1 VTAAHDY
8 EELYHLVDRLSPG
21 QARRL
26 LALAKADPELA
37 DVADAEEDAHPSVLP
52 ETTLLGLEQHMAH
65 PGRADDA
72 LQRFQ
77 SFVGIID
84 SGRGDL
90 SERHEEIIRDG
101 FNSLA

>member
-1 VTAAHDY
+1 MTAAHDY

-26 LALAKADPELA
+26 LALAKSDPQLA
-37 DVADAEEDAHPSVLP
+37 DVVDTSPD
-52 ETTLLGLEQHMAH
+52 
-65 PGRADDA
+65 DDA

-77 SFVGIID
+77 SFVGSID

-101 FNSLA
+101 FSSLA